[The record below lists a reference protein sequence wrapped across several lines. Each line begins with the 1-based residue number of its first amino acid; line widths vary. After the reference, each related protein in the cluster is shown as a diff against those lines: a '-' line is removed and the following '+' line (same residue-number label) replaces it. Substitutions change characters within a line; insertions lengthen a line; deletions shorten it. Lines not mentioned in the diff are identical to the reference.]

1 MIKIFP
7 SLISSDLLQIKQ
19 TLELLDPLVE
29 GYHLDIMDF
38 HFVPNLTWG
47 PAFVNAIRA
56 ATKKQLFVHLMVD
69 NPEQYFDLFSLQ
81 EDDIVSFH
89 YESPSGYTPEEL
101 TTQISSRGWIPSI
114 ALNPETPLEV
124 IFSLTNLQHLLLMSV
139 NPGFSGQTFI
149 TSTLEKLVQSATIR
163 SQRNK
168 PFTIA
173 VDGGINENN
182 CYELAS
188 SGADELAI
196 ATAIFKDPSPSQ
208 ALLRLRKACNNQL

>member
-7 SLISSDLLQIKQ
+7 SLISSNLLRISE
-19 TLELLDPLVE
+19 TVERLDPLVE

-81 EDDIVSFH
+81 EFDIVSFH
-89 YESPSGYTPEEL
+89 YESPSRYTPEEL
-101 TTQISSRGWIPSI
+101 SSYISSRGWIPSI
-114 ALNPETPLEV
+114 ALNPETPLDV
-124 IFSLTNLQHLLLMSV
+124 ILPLTNLEHLLLMSV
-139 NPGFSGQTFI
+139 HPGFSGQTFI
-149 TSTLEKLVQSATIR
+149 PNTLEKVVQSAAIR
-163 SQRNK
+163 SQRTV

-173 VDGGINENN
+173 VDGGINEKN
-182 CYELAS
+182 CYELAAY
-188 SGADELAI
+188 GADELAI
-196 ATAIFKDPSPSQ
+196 ATAIFKEPSPYQ
-208 ALLRLRKACNNQL
+208 ALVRLRKACNNQL